1 MGWIWALGARYS
13 DHNWVTLTT
22 CRQLLSV
29 QSKSSSRSGRLL
41 FPSENV
47 FFRRLLKLVSR
58 YMIKSFWL
66 ALPTNFCKYLLIL
79 QSLFEDS
86 VMKFGW
92 YCVSFFFLR
101 ELVWAATANQLVF
114 VSSAFLKFVICV
126 LAHKKRIVKM
136 TESMW
141 PNEFFLIIR
150 LPPEFLP
157 VSGPLTWWFAST
169 LGTALLCSSR
179 AGSWF
184 RAYCQVARWITL
196 RKIKCIYQRRDP

>member
-1 MGWIWALGARYS
+1 MVKAFEYQILKCPIMRWIWTLGARYS
-13 DHNWVTLTT
+13 VHNWVTLTT

-86 VMKFGW
+86 VMKFGGIVFLFSW
-92 YCVSFFFLR
+92 ENLFEQLLLINWCLFLQLFLNLSF
-101 ELVWAATANQLVF
+101 
-114 VSSAFLKFVICV
+114 AFL
-126 LAHKKRIVKM
+126 ATKR
-136 TESMW
+136 E
-141 PNEFFLIIR
+141 
-150 LPPEFLP
+150 
-157 VSGPLTWWFAST
+157 
-169 LGTALLCSSR
+169 
-179 AGSWF
+179 
-184 RAYCQVARWITL
+184 
-196 RKIKCIYQRRDP
+196 